1 MRRSNGGVVGTR
13 VVPSASAADGLWG
26 AFDQAELSRAGLW
39 ARPATFALTSSAPGG
54 SVSEGQTLTITL
66 TTTGVRDGTV
76 YPYAVTGSISA
87 ADLTAGSLTGNLVIN
102 AGQAQTSFTFAN
114 DFSLNEGDESLL
126 FSVAGQ
132 SLSFTVVDSS
142 VVTYQLTR
150 TAANINEGD
159 SVTITLSTVNGT
171 VPNGFTVPYT
181 VTGIN
186 AADLSAGSLTGNF
199 TLNSNTGSVSF
210 TLANDATTEGTET
223 MTLSAAGQSIQV
235 GILDTSVT
243 PLALSGQVSYY
254 TSANTVTTITVPS
267 GMRGARIHMWGGG
280 GRNDGGTAGGGYMR
294 GQGFFPDGIT
304 GGGTIYAIV
313 GGAGYRSGS
322 GSDSGFADPDGKC
335 KASQGW
341 TDTGGGLS
349 GVFSVNPRSGGNA
362 SNSASLGQIMLVA
375 GGGGAGYGGTPGA
388 GGYPNGNGGSGTGGG
403 TQSSK
408 GSDAGNGSYHQ
419 DGGVLIGTRRYGSSG
434 TYAGGGGYYPGGT
447 GCNYGGASGGG
458 GGGSGYVNTAWTL
471 QDYLTGQTGTTPIGS
486 GKQYYNGSYGGGT
499 QQGQIVIE
507 WMN

>member
-1 MRRSNGGVVGTR
+1 MRRSNGGVVGAR

-26 AFDQAELSRAGLW
+26 VSDQAELSRAGLW

-54 SVSEGQTLTITL
+54 SVSEGQSLTITL

-76 YPYAVTGSISA
+76 YPYTVTGSISA
-87 ADLTAGSLTGNLVIN
+87 GDLTAGSLTGNLVIN
-102 AGQAQTSFTFAN
+102 AGQASTSFTFAN
-114 DFSLNEGDESLL
+114 DFSLNEGNETLQ
-126 FSVAGQ
+126 FAAAGQ
-132 SLSFTVVDSS
+132 TLNFTVVDSS

-150 TAANINEGD
+150 SAANINEGQ

-181 VTGIN
+181 VTGIS
-186 AADLSAGSLTGNF
+186 AGDLSSGSLTGNF

-210 TLANDATTEGTET
+210 TLSNDATTEGTET
-223 MTLSAAGQSIQV
+223 LTLSAAGTSIQV
-235 GILDTSVT
+235 SILDTSVT

-313 GGAGYRSGS
+313 GGAGYRTGDGGNSGTP
-322 GSDSGFADPDGKC
+322 DPDGKC

-341 TDTGGGLS
+341 TDTAGGLS
-349 GVFSVNPRSGGNA
+349 GVFSVNPRSGGNS

-388 GGYPNGNGGSGTGGG
+388 GGYPNGNGGSGTGGA
-403 TQSSK
+403 TQSGK

-434 TYAGGGGYYPGGT
+434 TYPGGGGYYPGGT

-458 GGGSGYVNTAWTL
+458 GGGSGYVNTTWTL

>member
-1 MRRSNGGVVGTR
+1 MRRSNGGVIGGR
-13 VVPSASAADGLWG
+13 NVPSSTVTEGVWGSFEQQVLVGANLWTKPPTYQLEAST
-26 AFDQAELSRAGLW
+26 QN
-39 ARPATFALTSSAPGG
+39 AT
-54 SVSEGQTLTITL
+54 VSEGASLTVTL
-66 TTTGVRDGTV
+66 TTTGIRNGSTF
-76 YPYAVTGSISA
+76 PYTVTGGINSS
-87 ADLTAGSLTGNLVIN
+87 DLTAGSLTGNLVISN
-102 AGQAQTSFTFAN
+102 GQASTSFTFTS
-114 DFSLNEGDESLL
+114 DYSYNEGNEPFI
-126 FSVAGQ
+126 FSAAGQ
-132 SLSFTVVDSS
+132 TLEITVVDTS
-142 VVTYQLTR
+142 VVTYSLSR
-150 TAANINEGD
+150 STANVNEGG
-159 SVTITLSTVNGT
+159 SVTITLSTALGSVPNGT
-171 VPNGFTVPYT
+171 VIPYT
-181 VTGIN
+181 VTGISQ
-186 AADLSAGSLTGNF
+186 ADLASGSLTGNF

-210 TLANDATTEGTET
+210 TLTEDVTTEGPET
-223 MTLSAAGQSIQV
+223 LTLTAAGQSIGV
-235 GILDTSVT
+235 SVLDTSVT

-254 TSANTVTTITVPS
+254 TSANSVTTITVPS

-294 GQGFFPDGIT
+294 AQGFFPDGIT

-313 GGAGYRSGS
+313 AGAGYRDGS
-322 GSDSGFADPDGKC
+322 GSNSQIADPDGKC

-349 GVFSVNPRSGGNA
+349 GVFSVNPRSGGN
-362 SNSASLGQIMLVA
+362 STNSASLGQIMLVA

-388 GGYPNGNGGSGTGGG
+388 GGYPNGNGGSGTGGA

-408 GSDAGNGSYHQ
+408 GSDAGNGSYWQ
-419 DGGVLIGTRRYGSSG
+419 DGTVLIGTRRYGSSG